1 MRLPRVAV
9 YSHAPL
15 LCIVRHDGAAAAHV
29 GVPIRLRSE
38 GDPAVLKPSL
48 FVLSPNTAGPT
59 LLWNLHAQRRTSWHL
74 CTPRRTSPSAWPIP
88 AAAAALCAGWNKLVC
103 IAVLPPIPQTNSKS
117 SSTSCPFPPLA
128 MTNPKPTS
136 YADRAAAPSDRVTR
150 AAKRAS
156 SVPTSDPAVAV
167 AAAATTPVAVAG
179 DDAAASVPTAGATPA
194 HTVPV
199 ASAVVA
205 ALDATRAKAAAPA
218 AKAAASVAK
227 AATRPRCEGCC
238 CPCESRRRPRSLDGY
253 HRVGGRLLP
262 PPPPPLRLPNAM
274 PRRRSS
280 HPRAR
285 PKPLPQLGSP
295 GAPPAV
301 MQTPVTSAPTPGVPA
316 AASTPR
322 VRSPGPDFP
331 PAPNSSGAPPKSHA
345 QKRKEKGKAKA
356 KVPRAPSP
364 ISPTPSPTHSDDED
378 FFGDGCT
385 SYDLDADLDRALKMS
400 VGQPT
405 DMDTGASSSR
415 RAATRL
421 LVNGPPASPKRPRT
435 DSSARDAP
443 ASPPKRP
450 RDDREDHEEAQER
463 RDSERRDAQ
472 ERRPT
477 FNRYPP
483 AYDTRDGNPPQ
494 GSFVPHHPLLTR
506 AVYGMTGGVLFRN
519 HPSGQLHQWNE
530 VPQPKV
536 VATISGGNGDRIQTA
551 ERVRANLAGRF
562 NLPPDELL
570 IGTPGLAERSGP
582 DPIAWLIAG
591 LSVAHAQTLIDIG
604 CLCSDTLTMF
614 FHEYQPQIT
623 GFVGTFY
630 GFTIPES
637 SAALAHRTIV
647 AAIKQCLVRFGEHI
661 DTVAIN
667 LLSPRGPFVVWNVY
681 IRPPTSDED
690 VFAELLG
697 LFRLL
702 VIDTPFHGQGRIY
715 PRPLHCNICLSIDH
729 PTNLCLLPS
738 IPGWL
743 GPTPRNHRRAPRRH
757 PASRPRDDTNNKGK
771 GKGPGKGKDRDDRKG
786 GDRRQRELI
795 LYPTLLAIHAASY
808 TIDAPAAYC
817 CLDTNASLYPTLVM
831 EPSLMFYSP
840 ARACAI

>member
-1 MRLPRVAV
+1 MPTAPLPRAT
-9 YSHAPL
+9 ALP
-15 LCIVRHDGAAAAHV
+15 AQPNAH
-29 GVPIRLRSE
+29 
-38 GDPAVLKPSL
+38 PA
-48 FVLSPNTAGPT
+48 SP
-59 LLWNLHAQRRTSWHL
+59 
-74 CTPRRTSPSAWPIP
+74 
-88 AAAAALCAGWNKLVC
+88 
-103 IAVLPPIPQTNSKS
+103 PPIPPSPS
-117 SSTSCPFPPLA
+117 LLLL
-128 MTNPKPTS
+128 PT
-136 YADRAAAPSDRVTR
+136 PGWL
-150 AAKRAS
+150 
-156 SVPTSDPAVAV
+156 VAV
-167 AAAATTPVAVAG
+167 TT
-179 DDAAASVPTAGATPA
+179 VPPPRSRRDCRCPSRLRKPRHQRRRPCPRRGATPA
-194 HTVPV
+194 HTVTTAVAPATTAVSAVAPTSVPV

-227 AATRPRCEGCC
+227 AATAPAAKVAAA
-238 CPCESRRRPRSLDGY
+238 PVKAAAAPVVSTATTESVAAPASTPASTAPTQRDAETAVITP
-253 HRVGGRLLP
+253 
-262 PPPPPLRLPNAM
+262 
-274 PRRRSS
+274 
-280 HPRAR
+280 PRATQAA
-285 PKPLPQLGSP
+285 PATSSP

-301 MQTPVTSAPTPGVPA
+301 MQTPATSAPTPGVPA
-316 AASTPR
+316 AALHAPR
-322 VRSPGPDFP
+322 AEPRPRLPP

-356 KVPRAPSP
+356 KGKPRTVSTAFQATHATLVPRAPSP

-443 ASPPKRP
+443 RLPPKRP
-450 RDDREDHEEAQER
+450 RDDREDREEAQER

-472 ERRPT
+472 EHRPT

-519 HPSGQLHQWNE
+519 HPSGQLRQWNE
-530 VPQPKV
+530 VPQLKV
-536 VATISGGNGDRIQTA
+536 VATISGGNGDCIQTA
-551 ERVRANLAGRF
+551 E
-562 NLPPDELL
+562 P
-570 IGTPGLAERSGP
+570 ERSGP

-647 AAIKQCLVRFGEHI
+647 AAIVADPAIAHFIRAHRDTFPVDLTAEQCLVRFGEHI
-661 DTVAIN
+661 DTVCHQP
-667 LLSPRGPFVVWNVY
+667 LVPTRPVRGVECVHQLSTPPSTGRVASTPAPSTATSAY
-681 IRPPTSDED
+681 PSTTRPTSASSQ
-690 VFAELLG
+690 VSPVGSA
-697 LFRLL
+697 
-702 VIDTPFHGQGRIY
+702 
-715 PRPLHCNICLSIDH
+715 
-729 PTNLCLLPS
+729 
-738 IPGWL
+738 
-743 GPTPRNHRRAPRRH
+743 PTPETISALLDATREVLNPRTKK
-757 PASRPRDDTNNKGK
+757 PSSRPRDDTNNKGK

-786 GDRRQRELI
+786 GDRRRG
-795 LYPTLLAIHAASY
+795 
-808 TIDAPAAYC
+808 
-817 CLDTNASLYPTLVM
+817 N
-831 EPSLMFYSP
+831 
-840 ARACAI
+840 

>member
-1 MRLPRVAV
+1 
-9 YSHAPL
+9 
-15 LCIVRHDGAAAAHV
+15 
-29 GVPIRLRSE
+29 
-38 GDPAVLKPSL
+38 
-48 FVLSPNTAGPT
+48 
-59 LLWNLHAQRRTSWHL
+59 
-74 CTPRRTSPSAWPIP
+74 
-88 AAAAALCAGWNKLVC
+88 
-103 IAVLPPIPQTNSKS
+103 
-117 SSTSCPFPPLA
+117 
-128 MTNPKPTS
+128 
-136 YADRAAAPSDRVTR
+136 
-150 AAKRAS
+150 
-156 SVPTSDPAVAV
+156 
-167 AAAATTPVAVAG
+167 
-179 DDAAASVPTAGATPA
+179 
-194 HTVPV
+194 
-199 ASAVVA
+199 
-205 ALDATRAKAAAPA
+205 
-218 AKAAASVAK
+218 
-227 AATRPRCEGCC
+227 
-238 CPCESRRRPRSLDGY
+238 
-253 HRVGGRLLP
+253 
-262 PPPPPLRLPNAM
+262 
-274 PRRRSS
+274 
-280 HPRAR
+280 
-285 PKPLPQLGSP
+285 
-295 GAPPAV
+295 
-301 MQTPVTSAPTPGVPA
+301 MQTPATSAPTPGVPA

-356 KVPRAPSP
+356 KGKPRTVSTAFQATHATLVPRAPSP

-450 RDDREDHEEAQER
+450 RDDRENREEAQER

-519 HPSGQLHQWNE
+519 HPSGQLRQWNE

-647 AAIKQCLVRFGEHI
+647 AAIVADPAIARFIRAHRDAFPVDLTAEQCLVRFGEHI

-667 LLSPRGPFVVWNVY
+667 LLSPRGPFVAWNVY
-681 IRPPTSDED
+681 IRMF
-690 VFAELLG
+690 FAELLG

-743 GPTPRNHRRAPRRH
+743 GPTPETIGALLDATREVLNPRTKK
-757 PASRPRDDTNNKGK
+757 PSSRPRDDTNNKGK

-786 GDRRQRELI
+786 GDRRRE
-795 LYPTLLAIHAASY
+795 
-808 TIDAPAAYC
+808 
-817 CLDTNASLYPTLVM
+817 N
-831 EPSLMFYSP
+831 
-840 ARACAI
+840 